1 MKKRR
6 IICIMG
12 ETASGK
18 DTISKYIMKNFGVQP
33 VVSFATRPMRDGEV
47 NGREHV
53 FITPEKMAEIR
64 KTQDVFAYTKIEDKT
79 KTNVDGYEYCATLQT
94 LPEGDIIYVID
105 PNGVNYMK
113 NSPAIMEK
121 VELLVLYIYVPYEIR
136 KERAQKSRSDFE
148 KFETRC
154 KQEEVQF
161 RTMLE
166 EKNYDYIIENL
177 DYNQACTKVVGIVS
191 EFLK

>member
-148 KFETRC
+148 RFEIRC

-166 EKNYDYIIENL
+166 EKNYDYIIENP
-177 DYNQACTKVVGIVS
+177 DYNQACTKVGGIV
-191 EFLK
+191 

>member
-148 KFETRC
+148 RFETRC

-177 DYNQACTKVVGIVS
+177 DYNQACTKVGGIVS

>member
-177 DYNQACTKVVGIVS
+177 DYNQACTKVGGIVS